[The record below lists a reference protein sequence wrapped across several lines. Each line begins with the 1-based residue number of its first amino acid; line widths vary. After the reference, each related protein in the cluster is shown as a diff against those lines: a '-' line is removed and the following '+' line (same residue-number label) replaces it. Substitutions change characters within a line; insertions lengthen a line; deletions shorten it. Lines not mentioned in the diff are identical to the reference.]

1 MTEDRDT
8 YDATKARLEDIVVA
22 VRRKDTSL
30 EKSIDLLEEG
40 VRLANLCTEQVD
52 AVGSMLETMRG
63 PDDAAGAEV
72 VPSEEDVAGDV
83 ADAAD
88 AQDDAGEADAAEA
101 DAAVAPDDGSRE
113 AEVDAQDE
121 GDTELAPHDG
131 GDAKVDAPAER
142 A

>member
-52 AVGSMLETMRG
+52 AVGSMLETMRM
-63 PDDAAGAEV
+63 PPLPPTTAAARPRSTRRMRAI
-72 VPSEEDVAGDV
+72 PSWRRTT
-83 ADAAD
+83 AATPRSTRQPS
-88 AQDDAGEADAAEA
+88 A
-101 DAAVAPDDGSRE
+101 R
-113 AEVDAQDE
+113 
-121 GDTELAPHDG
+121 
-131 GDAKVDAPAER
+131 DAPNAR
-142 A
+142 G